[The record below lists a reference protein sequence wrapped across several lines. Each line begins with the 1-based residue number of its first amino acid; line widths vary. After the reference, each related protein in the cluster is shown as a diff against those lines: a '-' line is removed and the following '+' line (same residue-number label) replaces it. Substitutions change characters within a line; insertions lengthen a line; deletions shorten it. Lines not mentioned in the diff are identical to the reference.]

1 MIDSLQCLNMSS
13 LMTVFGA
20 GSAGADVLTQGELS
34 AMASALL
41 YEQQNPA
48 CAVAADA
55 GPIVDWKAWVF
66 GTIAIGIIC
75 LLSILG
81 LLLIP
86 FLRSEILF
94 LHIIM
99 FFMAVGVGTLVGD
112 AFLHLLNEV
121 YEYTT
126 QYLNLN
132 LITGS
137 VPLRTTLATF
147 LNLSL
152 SELYTLLQALDL
164 GAAYPGIPFRNTPIF
179 YQLVLSV
186 LGTLTLLTHELT
198 YCVQA
203 LWRMPY
209 VLEFMASLLFLAAS
223 TYFLFLVEMLVR
235 YIRKYVAARV
245 CPRI

>member
-1 MIDSLQCLNMSS
+1 MIVSLQCLNMSS

-41 YEQQNPA
+41 YEQNNPA
-48 CAVAADA
+48 CVVTDA
-55 GPIVDWKAWVF
+55 GPSVDWKAWVF

-121 YEYTT
+121 YE
-126 QYLNLN
+126 
-132 LITGS
+132 
-137 VPLRTTLATF
+137 
-147 LNLSL
+147 
-152 SELYTLLQALDL
+152 
-164 GAAYPGIPFRNTPIF
+164 
-179 YQLVLSV
+179 
-186 LGTLTLLTHELT
+186 
-198 YCVQA
+198 
-203 LWRMPY
+203 
-209 VLEFMASLLFLAAS
+209 
-223 TYFLFLVEMLVR
+223 
-235 YIRKYVAARV
+235 
-245 CPRI
+245 